1 MLAVCKQ
8 YVRLMYCSYAFAF
21 PGSSKCREASLFL
34 QCWQHVS
41 STMSKTWGFCG
52 MSKNAGRRGTFEED
66 LQRRIF
72 RGRQSTRDMFIRAV
86 RRSGRW
92 FPARELRPSGLLRR
106 FCVTGAALRMTWR
119 AKCWEGCAGNS
130 PRHNESE
137 RTGTKCREGCT
148 SNIDIRTS
156 PQGERSNTPKVT
168 KRLRKHMLD
177 FTKHCAHH
185 EKLTLKVSKT
195 RLRHLWARS
204 PKRTLGFRALF
215 FTEVYKVLRLPR
227 KTSPRHPKCC
237 TRHTE
242 SSSCPKSKITRL
254 STLSFT
260 KYCAC
265 SAKWPPK
272 APLIF
277 THACQRFS
285 NVQKGPRLPHRW
297 KVSDVP
303 HLSRKMKLQTSK
315 CPGCPTPATRSGHGS
330 KKQYGALVKRD
341 LRKSQNRTVHLVPAW
356 AVDMHMG
363 ISQGNFCAR
372 IDNEKAGAIKRILI

>member
-1 MLAVCKQ
+1 MRVH
-8 YVRLMYCSYAFAF
+8 S
-21 PGSSKCREASLFL
+21 PEASRCKKKWPFL
-34 QCWQHVS
+34 QCWQYTRSHVDVKMVKTQRVRCTFGS
-41 STMSKTWGFCG
+41 WAVEKARGRRKGLCTLSKVSKTWGFCG

-72 RGRQSTRDMFIRAV
+72 RGRQCTRDMFIRAV
-86 RRSGRW
+86 RRSGRC

-119 AKCWEGCAGNS
+119 AKCWEVCGGNS

-177 FTKHCAHH
+177 FTKHCAQH

-215 FTEVYKVLRLPR
+215 LLR
-227 KTSPRHPKCC
+227 S
-237 TRHTE
+237 
-242 SSSCPKSKITRL
+242 
-254 STLSFT
+254 T
-260 KYCAC
+260 KYCAYHGKWARGIR
-265 SAKWPPK
+265 SA
-272 APLIF
+272 A
-277 THACQRFS
+277 
-285 NVQKGPRLPHRW
+285 
-297 KVSDVP
+297 
-303 HLSRKMKLQTSK
+303 
-315 CPGCPTPATRSGHGS
+315 PATRNHHHVQNQKSRAFRLFHSPNIAPAPQNGLQKHLSFSPMPANVSATCRKGHACHTDEKFPMS
-330 KKQYGALVKRD
+330 RTCHAKWSFRP
-341 LRKSQNRTVHLVPAW
+341 QNVPDAPLLPHE
-356 AVDMHMG
+356 ADMAQKN
-363 ISQGNFCAR
+363 STAR
-372 IDNEKAGAIKRILI
+372 